1 MTGLVA
7 FPFHR
12 EIPTMPYSDAFSFN
26 VASESE
32 LLPSNR
38 PVSRRHILAA
48 LAGVGVGTIAFQRA
62 LAAQAEQTG
71 KVTPEII
78 ERSEW
83 IAGIK
88 LTEEDRKTV
97 ADAVQ
102 RDQEKFEALR
112 KVELKNSVP
121 PALSFFAAPPQ
132 EATAKIDRQKIQ
144 PLASK
149 EAVERPA
156 SDEDL
161 AFLPVTKLA
170 ALLKAKKVS
179 STELTK
185 LYLARL
191 KKYDPLLKCVVTLT
205 EELALQQARK
215 ADEEIAAGKHRGP
228 LHGIPWGAKD
238 IMAVPGYKTT
248 WGAGHYQDQS
258 LEVTATV
265 VRLLEEAGA
274 VLVAKLTVGAL
285 ALGDEWFGGMTR
297 NPWNPDEGSSGS
309 SAGSTSAV
317 VAGLVGF
324 ALGSETLGSIVSPCR
339 RCSVSGLRPTFGRVS
354 RFGCMTLAWSMDKI
368 GPIARSLEDC
378 ALIFGAIHGS
388 DPNDVTA
395 VDRAFVWPP
404 QDEVGSLKVGY
415 FEEAERRAGEKR
427 AIDVL
432 KKLGVTLVP
441 IKLPQ
446 KYPVGPLTLILNT
459 ESAAA
464 FDDLTR
470 AGVRDGIGKWGTTF
484 RKGQFVPAIEYL
496 RACRVRTLVMQEMA
510 EVMAGIDA
518 YVGGDDLTL
527 TNFTGHPT
535 VVVPDGERPESA
547 SGQPGTITFTGALFD
562 ESKLLALAHAY
573 QQASGAHLKRPPLD
587 KLAAAKQES

>member
-1 MTGLVA
+1 M
-7 FPFHR
+7 
-12 EIPTMPYSDAFSFN
+12 MPSSDDFSFN
-26 VASESE
+26 VPSEPKASTAGGR
-32 LLPSNR
+32 L
-38 PVSRRHILAA
+38 SRRHVLAA

-62 LAAQAEQTG
+62 LAAQAEQAG
-71 KVTPEII
+71 KVTPELI
-78 ERSEW
+78 EQAEW

-88 LTEEDRKTV
+88 LSEEDRKSV
-97 ADAVQ
+97 AAAVE
-102 RDQEKFEALR
+102 RDQRKFEALR
-112 KVELKNSVP
+112 KVDLKNSVP

-132 EATAKIDRQKIQ
+132 EATARIDRQEIQ
-144 PLASK
+144 PLPSK
-149 EAVERPA
+149 EAVERPTA
-156 SDEDL
+156 DEDL

-205 EELALQQARK
+205 EELALQQAQR
-215 ADEEIAAGKHRGP
+215 ADEEIAAGKYQGP

-238 IMAVPGYKTT
+238 IIAVPGYKTT

-258 LEVTATV
+258 LEVEATV
-265 VRLLEEAGA
+265 ARRLREAGA
-274 VLVAKLTVGAL
+274 VLVAKLSVGSL
-285 ALGDEWFGGMTR
+285 ALGDEWFGGLTR
-297 NPWNPDEGSSGS
+297 NPWNPVEGSSGS

-339 RCSVSGLRPTFGRVS
+339 RCSASGLRPTFGRVS
-354 RFGCMTLAWSMDKI
+354 RFGCMTLCWSMDKI
-368 GPIARSLEDC
+368 GPLARSVEDC
-378 ALIFGAIHGS
+378 ALVLGAIHGS
-388 DPNDVTA
+388 DPNDITA
-395 VDRAFVWPP
+395 VNRHFAWPP
-404 QDEVGSLKVGY
+404 QVEIASLKVGY
-415 FEEAERRAGEKR
+415 FEGDRPPAEKR
-427 AIDVL
+427 AIEVL
-432 KKLGVTLVP
+432 KKLGVALVP
-441 IKLPQ
+441 IMLPQ

-459 ESAAA
+459 EAAAA

-484 RKGQFVPAIEYL
+484 RQGQFVPAVEYL
-496 RACRVRTLVMQEMA
+496 RACRIRTLVMQEMA

-518 YVGGDDLTL
+518 YVGGDDLVL

-535 VVVPDGERPESA
+535 VIVPDGERPEST
-547 SGQPGTITFTGALFD
+547 SGQPGTITFTGTLFG

-573 QQASGAHLKRPPLD
+573 QQASGAHLKHPPLE
-587 KLAAAKQES
+587 KLAAAKSDSERQP

>member
-1 MTGLVA
+1 
-7 FPFHR
+7 
-12 EIPTMPYSDAFSFN
+12 MPNPNESSL
-26 VASESE
+26 SITTESE
-32 LLPSNR
+32 APYPPDNR
-38 PVSRRHILAA
+38 PLSRRRVLAA
-48 LAGVGVGTIAFQRA
+48 LAGIGVGTVVFQRA

-71 KVTPEII
+71 KVTPELI
-78 ERSEW
+78 EQSAW

-88 LTEEDRKTV
+88 LTEEDRKSV
-97 ADAVQ
+97 AAAVE
-102 RDQEKFEALR
+102 RDQRKFEVLR
-112 KVELKNSVP
+112 KVDLKNSVP

-132 EATAKIDRQKIQ
+132 QAPAKIDRQAIQ
-144 PLASK
+144 PLAMK
-149 EAVERPA
+149 ETPQKPGSA
-156 SDEDL
+156 EDI
-161 AFLPVTKLA
+161 AYLPVTKLA
-170 ALLKAKKVS
+170 ALLKAKKIS
-179 STELTK
+179 SSELTK

-205 EELALQQARK
+205 EDLALKQARK
-215 ADEEIAAGKHRGP
+215 ADEEIAAGKYRGP
-228 LHGIPWGAKD
+228 LHGVPWGAKD
-238 IMAVPGYKTT
+238 IIAVPGYKTT

-258 LEVTATV
+258 LDVQATV
-265 VRLLEEAGA
+265 VRRLEEAGA
-274 VLVAKLTVGAL
+274 VLVAKLSVGAL
-285 ALGDEWFGGMTR
+285 ALGDEWYGGMTR
-297 NPWNPDEGSSGS
+297 NPWNPEEGSSGS

-339 RCSVSGLRPTFGRVS
+339 RCSTSGLRPTFGRVS

-378 ALIFGAIHGS
+378 ALVFGAIHGS
-388 DPNDVTA
+388 DPNDITA
-395 VDRAFVWPP
+395 VDRPFAWPP
-404 QDEVGSLKVGY
+404 QNEVNSLKIGH
-415 FEEAERRAGEKR
+415 FEGDRPREEKR
-427 AIDVL
+427 AIDTL

-446 KYPVGPLTLILNT
+446 KYLIGPLTLILNT
-459 ESAAA
+459 ETAAA

-484 RKGQFVPAIEYL
+484 RQGQFVPAVEYL

-518 YVGGDDLTL
+518 YVGGDDLVL

-535 VVVPDGERPESA
+535 VVVPDGERPESPT
-547 SGQPGTITFTGALFD
+547 GQPGTITFTGTLFG

-587 KLAAAKQES
+587 KLAAAKPANSTSAEGKP

>member
-1 MTGLVA
+1 MPDSQ
-7 FPFHR
+7 PF
-12 EIPTMPYSDAFSFN
+12 
-26 VASESE
+26 
-32 LLPSNR
+32 
-38 PVSRRHILAA
+38 SRRQLLAA
-48 LAGVGVGTIAFQRA
+48 LASAGVGTVAFQRA
-62 LAAQAEQTG
+62 LAAQAEQAG
-71 KVTPEII
+71 KITPELIQQ
-78 ERSEW
+78 SEW
-83 IAGIK
+83 IAGIT
-88 LTEEDRKTV
+88 LTEEDRKSV

-102 RDQEKFEALR
+102 RDQRKFEALR
-112 KVELKNSVP
+112 KVDLKNSVP

-132 EATAKIDRQKIQ
+132 EAPAKINRNEIQ
-144 PLASK
+144 PIALDD
-149 EAVERPA
+149 EAKKPE
-156 SDEDL
+156 SEEDL

-170 ALLKAKKVS
+170 ALLKAKKVT

-205 EELALQQARK
+205 EELALKQAEK
-215 ADEEIAAGKHRGP
+215 ADAEIAAGKYRGP

-238 IMAVPGYKTT
+238 IIAVPGYKTT

-258 LEVTATV
+258 LDVQATV
-265 VRLLEEAGA
+265 ALRLEEAGA
-274 VLVAKLTVGAL
+274 VLLAKLTVGSL

-339 RCSVSGLRPTFGRVS
+339 RCSASGLRPTFGRVS
-354 RFGCMTLAWSMDKI
+354 RFGCMTLCWSMDKI

-378 ALIFGAIHGS
+378 ALVFGAIHGS
-388 DPNDVTA
+388 DPRDITA
-395 VDRAFVWPP
+395 LDRPFAWPP
-404 QDEVGSLKVGY
+404 QIDVKSLKVGY
-415 FEEAERRAGEKR
+415 FEGTRPPEETHALE
-427 AIDVL
+427 VL
-432 KKLGVTLVP
+432 KTLGVTLLP

-446 KYPVGPLTLILNT
+446 TYPVGPLTLILNT

-484 RKGQFVPAIEYL
+484 RQGQFVPAVEYL
-496 RACRVRTLVMQEMA
+496 RACRIRTLVMQEMA

-535 VVVPDGERPESA
+535 VILPDGDRAGSK
-547 SGQPGTITFTGALFD
+547 SGQPGTVTFTGQLFG
-562 ESKLLALAHAY
+562 ETKLLALGHAY
-573 QQASGAHLKRPPLD
+573 QQASGAHLKRP
-587 KLAAAKQES
+587 KLEEAKAK